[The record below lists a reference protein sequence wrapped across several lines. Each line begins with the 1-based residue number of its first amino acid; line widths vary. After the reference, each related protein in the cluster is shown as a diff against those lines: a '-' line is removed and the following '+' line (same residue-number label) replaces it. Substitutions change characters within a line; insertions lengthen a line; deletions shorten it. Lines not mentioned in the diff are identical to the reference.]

1 MASLSIHGSEEVSLT
16 LRGPEENRIL
26 VTVRRWPYWSEVR
39 VERDP
44 LNAARILAVTL
55 TTSRLNE
62 STLRE
67 ILRRS
72 FGLSFPPEGGDSE
85 LPAAPPEPELRRR
98 RW

>member
-1 MASLSIHGSEEVSLT
+1 MASLLIHGSEEVSLT

-26 VTVRRWPYWSEVR
+26 VTVRRWPYWNQVR

-44 LNAARILAVTL
+44 LDATRCLAVTL

-72 FGLSFPPEGGDSE
+72 FGLSFPPGGGDSE
-85 LPAAPPEPELRRR
+85 ILAAPREPGVRRR
-98 RW
+98 R